1 LFYSYVCVS
10 RLTILFIKTQY
21 TLVVL
26 RDNKLNLSKKLLL
39 PLIALAATA
48 IILTAVTAALLNT
61 QAIVPSDGTIQ
72 VTPSPAPSSTS
83 APQTVTSINVDIYTD
98 AAAVTPLTSLQ
109 WGTLSPGGT
118 VTKTIYIKNAGN
130 TAETLTMTT
139 TEWTP
144 AAASSVLTLSWN
156 KEGSSLAAGAVVP
169 ATLTL
174 QVAQNTGSVT
184 SFSMN
189 IVISGVA
196 Q

>member
-1 LFYSYVCVS
+1 M
-10 RLTILFIKTQY
+10 
-21 TLVVL
+21 
-26 RDNKLNLSKKLLL
+26 
-39 PLIALAATA
+39 A

-72 VTPSPAPSSTS
+72 PTPSPTPTSTT

-98 AAAVTPLTSLQ
+98 AEATTPLTNLQ

-118 VTKTIYIKNAGN
+118 VTKTIYIKNSGS

-144 AAASSVLTLSWN
+144 AAANSVLTLSWN